1 MINTIINI
9 KNKPLVLVF
18 LLYIITS
25 YVCQETLLPS
35 KINSLFLL
43 TFVGLAFCYK
53 ILKRIYVDKHF
64 CIWYLILFFYS
75 LCSALSMSNNVF
87 DTLYQMLVVLV
98 LTFCFSIVITNR
110 KTLQLMIVT
119 YVISAVLMGV
129 LIMYYNPMYLI
140 GNVSDLGG
148 TRLGQEE
155 TGNANIFTAL
165 MMFSGVFAS
174 WLLLFNKN
182 VILRLCSAF
191 SLVLILYLMALSG
204 GRKTIIAVVTCTMFF
219 VWKRGEYSVKKKVF
233 SLIVICIVLFSIV
246 YMMMNIPWL
255 YDVVGYR
262 FDGFLSFVGG
272 TGESNVTSDD
282 LRKKMIEMGFQGWT
296 ENPLLGHGL
305 DSFKFFNKETTGH
318 MFYSHNNYVEMLYDF
333 GIIGF
338 LFYYVFIYKLYRRLK
353 KRPKEF
359 ENFSIL
365 GIGILIELLFFDIGG
380 VAYYING
387 NMIMLCIVSLI
398 AYSPRLIN
406 KEEK

>member
-1 MINTIINI
+1 
-9 KNKPLVLVF
+9 
-18 LLYIITS
+18 
-25 YVCQETLLPS
+25 
-35 KINSLFLL
+35 
-43 TFVGLAFCYK
+43 
-53 ILKRIYVDKHF
+53 
-64 CIWYLILFFYS
+64 
-75 LCSALSMSNNVF
+75 
-87 DTLYQMLVVLV
+87 
-98 LTFCFSIVITNR
+98 
-110 KTLQLMIVT
+110 MIVT